1 MMGPPK
7 IRMPNGKWYTPEIL
21 KGQGGFCHQCGGL
34 LVDHE
39 NDGYE
44 AVLMPRPGDGMIESE
59 RDRWDFSRSRSRRIS
74 MSLTTYRIK
83 PVSRKLPDG
92 VFMCLGCGVKMMLK
106 EIEKPVLIAT
116 AVDGP

>member
-39 NDGYE
+39 NDGYK
-44 AVLMPRPGDGMIESE
+44 AVLMSHRGDGVIEFGSGCRPPE
-59 RDRWDFSRSRSRRIS
+59 
-74 MSLTTYRIK
+74 YRIK

-116 AVDGP
+116 AVDGVVGP

>member
-44 AVLMPRPGDGMIESE
+44 TVCTARRPLS
-59 RDRWDFSRSRSRRIS
+59 F
-74 MSLTTYRIK
+74 RIK

-116 AVDGP
+116 AVDGVDGP